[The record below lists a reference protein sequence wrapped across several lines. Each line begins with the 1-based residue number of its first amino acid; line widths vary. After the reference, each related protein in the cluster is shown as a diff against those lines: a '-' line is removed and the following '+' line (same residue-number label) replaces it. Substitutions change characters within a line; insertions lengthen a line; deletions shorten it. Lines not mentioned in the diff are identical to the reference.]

1 MKSLISIVL
10 IYIFS
15 SCSDKRTQASEQL
28 RPSNISD
35 SAFYVE
41 GGKGGYWYTVHY
53 VNGHQNKAEI
63 SVSDGKTGRLV
74 IKKEF
79 TMMCRNDNMYF
90 IGDLKKQIQD
100 FDGEKIYLKSP
111 NEKEGCSLW

>member
-1 MKSLISIVL
+1 MKSLNLIVL
-10 IYIFS
+10 IYLFF
-15 SCSDKRTQASEQL
+15 SCSNKRTEAFAQM
-28 RPSNISD
+28 RPSTISD

-41 GGKGGYWYTVHY
+41 GGKGGYWYTVHNM
-53 VNGHQNKAEI
+53 NGHQNKAEI
-63 SVSDGKTGRLV
+63 SVFDGKTGRLIV
-74 IKKEF
+74 KKEF

-90 IGDLKKQIQD
+90 IDDLKKQIQD